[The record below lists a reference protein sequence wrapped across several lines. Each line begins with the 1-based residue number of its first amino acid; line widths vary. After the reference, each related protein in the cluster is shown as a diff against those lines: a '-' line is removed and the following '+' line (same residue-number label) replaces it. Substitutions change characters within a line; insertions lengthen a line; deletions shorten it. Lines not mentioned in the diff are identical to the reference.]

1 MTAPIMNVRYGE
13 DWDAG
18 ARDLLGPL
26 RTATARARHEAG
38 TRYAVLLS
46 NGDAPQALLQVGVAE
61 RYLGVWLFD
70 GQRRR
75 AARIELRELLAG
87 RLFPLALE
95 HWGYQS
101 GDQAEF
107 DPGAAV
113 HRERYDHRGRVT
125 VRREPQGAHGPAHET
140 VNLIDADP
148 LWRDFPEFGDWVPL
162 LASLSGASTSAS
174 APRPRL
180 REAEDSEVV
189 ETPVPAGARLWEPPR
204 PLEPQQPDRL
214 FVAGR
219 RSLFHDGRPALS
231 RDPLPAGTL
240 ALPGGRV
247 VTADPHSVEA
257 DADPLLVRLPKGRHP
272 VDLALVDPEEP
283 GEGPLVAAARV
294 RWGGGVPTSWEP
306 ALRAGQ
312 DPLELRAG
320 EFFGFGVDSG
330 LACFCAVETTGWAE
344 RVVNEDGVPP
354 VDVEQPVELA
364 DPSSGGSLVVFRAG
378 EGDGSYPTWL
388 GRDAEGEPCA
398 LVVDF
403 LLVAP
408 GTEQLG

>member
-13 DWDAG
+13 DWDAD

-46 NGDAPQALLQVGVAE
+46 NGDAPQALLQVGVAD

-75 AARIELRELLAG
+75 AARIELREMLEG

-95 HWGYQS
+95 HWGYQAE
-101 GDQAEF
+101 DQAEF
-107 DPGAAV
+107 DPGAAL

-125 VRREPQGAHGPAHET
+125 VHREPRGADGPASET
-140 VNLIDADP
+140 VNVIDADP

-162 LASLSGASTSAS
+162 LTSLSGASTSTS
-174 APRPRL
+174 TPRPTL

-189 ETPVPAGARLWEPPR
+189 ETPVPAGTRLWEPPR
-204 PLEPQQPDRL
+204 PLLPERPDRL
-214 FVAGR
+214 FVEGC
-219 RSLFHDGRPALS
+219 RSVFRDGRPALS
-231 RDPLPAGTL
+231 RDPLAAGTL
-240 ALPGGRV
+240 VLPTGRV

-257 DADPLLVRLPKGRHP
+257 DTDPLVVRLPKGRHP
-272 VDLALVDPEEP
+272 VELALVDTERP

-330 LACFCAVETTGWAE
+330 LACLCAAEATGWAA
-344 RVVNEDGVPP
+344 RVVSEDAVPP
-354 VDVEQPVELA
+354 VDVEKPVELV
-364 DPSSGGSLVVFRAG
+364 DSSSGGSLVVFRAG

-388 GRDAEGEPCA
+388 GRDAEGAPCA

-403 LLVAP
+403 LLVS
-408 GTEQLG
+408 TEDE